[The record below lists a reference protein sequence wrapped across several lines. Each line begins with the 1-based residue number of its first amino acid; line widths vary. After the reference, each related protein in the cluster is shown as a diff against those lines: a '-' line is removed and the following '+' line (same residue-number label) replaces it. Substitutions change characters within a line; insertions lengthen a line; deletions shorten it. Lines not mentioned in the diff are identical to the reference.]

1 MLVDWAVD
9 GLCFTNDNVV
19 LEDCT
24 VVTSDSAPKL
34 RQLRSEQ
41 ESRIR
46 QLYGPQPLPPDALAE
61 HLEEL
66 YKADA
71 DSLAEAA
78 PGEPTVIDSLTDLT
92 ARIFKKEMKQR
103 IHDWEGAFR
112 ERYGREATAQDKM
125 RLRAIYELYKAVKT
139 RVTEGAVLN
148 PGASTNSQQQ
158 QQQQQQQAP
167 HHSNPNVSRMTSG
180 AATPNGPGSRPGSAI
195 SASSQPSPATDAR
208 PSHRESTTPHQG
220 SNASSAPGLPQGVE
234 SVPDAVAQKKTL
246 KRLLHEFEERFK
258 SDQGRAPTKEDRRP
272 LQREYHRYGELK
284 AFLAAQGI
292 SSGAA

>member
-158 QQQQQQQAP
+158 QQQAP

>member
-1 MLVDWAVD
+1 MVVEWCVD
-9 GLCFTNDNVV
+9 GLCFSNDNAI
-19 LEDCT
+19 LDDCT
-24 VVTSDSAPKL
+24 VVPSDSAPKL
-34 RQLRSEQ
+34 RQLRTEQ
-41 ESRIR
+41 EARIR

-139 RVTEGAVLN
+139 RVTEGAVH
-148 PGASTNSQQQ
+148 PGTQPHHSSGTATGGSHHHSTNSS
-158 QQQQQQQAP
+158 AARP
-167 HHSNPNVSRMTSG
+167 SG
-180 AATPNGPGSRPGSAI
+180 GSATPSGHSTRPGSTGSMAH
-195 SASSQPSPATDAR
+195 PSPATESR
-208 PSHRESTTPHQG
+208 PHSNHSSPPPHG
-220 SNASSAPGLPQGVE
+220 APSGLPSGVE
-234 SVPDAVAQKKTL
+234 SVADAVAQKKTL

-258 SDQGRAPTKEDRRP
+258 AEQGRAPTKEDRRP

-292 SSGAA
+292 ASSAPA

>member
-158 QQQQQQQAP
+158 QQQAP

-220 SNASSAPGLPQGVE
+220 PNASSAPGLPQGVE